1 MELVGATFG
10 DNADYRPGVPT
21 KLRAKV
27 VGDDVELADCVR
39 VGYLIAAIAE
49 AGHVEATI
57 KVIRYLGYK
66 AVRGAVRQDLDLLI
80 AKAVDSLDILYAW
93 HKLEQAVH
101 VPVDER

>member
-1 MELVGATFG
+1 MELVGAAFG
-10 DNADYRPGVPT
+10 DNADHRPGVAA

-27 VGDDVELADCVR
+27 VGDDVELAYGVR

-57 KVIRYLGYK
+57 EVIRYLGYK
-66 AVRGAVRQDLDLLI
+66 AVSGAVRQDLDFLI
-80 AKAVDSLDILYAW
+80 TKAVDGLDILYAW